1 MATPHRF
8 SFILGR
14 LLILGSI
21 LPLGLL
27 LGCAS
32 IVSGQNQVVS
42 VETPLCPGAKCRL
55 QNKAGVFWVP
65 ITPGTIS
72 INREYDDLIVTCS
85 KDGYPDTTLN
95 VGSST
100 KGMAFGNI
108 LVGGIIGA
116 GVDMATGAAYD
127 YPAVITVPLDC
138 RDAAAREAVSDANTP
153 ANTSLTTAEATAPTN
168 TSLENQ

>member
-1 MATPHRF
+1 MATLQRF
-8 SFILGR
+8 PFLTGR
-14 LLILGSI
+14 LLAASGILLLGS
-21 LPLGLL
+21 LS
-27 LGCAS
+27 GCAS

-65 ITPGTIS
+65 MTPGTIS

-138 RDAAAREAVSDANTP
+138 RDATAREAVGNTNTP
-153 ANTSLTTAEATAPTN
+153 ANTNLTTAEATAPTN